1 MICEVL
7 MKGLESAQVMT
18 AKDERIGFRIPS
30 EVKDALLQIAKKEG
44 RSLAQVCE
52 LLLRGGIHEYERE
65 GTRYLH
71 RLVARPQEKDKKGT
85 SRKRKTKDCP
95 IFPTAPLSGIAD
107 TRLERLP
114 QTRFRCSQAGAAKRN
129 SVNPL
134 ISAAYESTDR
144 RRRYLTTLR
153 PIYDSPRKIPVRI
166 HAK

>member
-71 RLVARPQEKDKKGT
+71 RLVARPQEKDK
-85 SRKRKTKDCP
+85 
-95 IFPTAPLSGIAD
+95 
-107 TRLERLP
+107 
-114 QTRFRCSQAGAAKRN
+114 
-129 SVNPL
+129 
-134 ISAAYESTDR
+134 
-144 RRRYLTTLR
+144 
-153 PIYDSPRKIPVRI
+153 
-166 HAK
+166 